1 MTTSQI
7 ERVRGTVDVLPPE
20 QTHLQHVE
28 RRMAAVFAA
37 FGYQPLGVPVI
48 EHTEL
53 FLRKSGEEL
62 AARLFAF
69 TFRNRRICLRPEL
82 TASIM
87 RAYVNALQN
96 APLPLRLSY
105 GGPVFRYEKPQRG
118 RYRQFTQVGVELIG
132 AAGPLADAEVI
143 GLACETLR
151 AVGLTTFRVI
161 LGHIG
166 VIAALLEHLRLDE
179 RIRSYLL
186 AHLDEV
192 GEETTTQIL
201 GRLAELYPTLT
212 GASRPDAALWD
223 MATPQPSAELLTL
236 LAELGEERARLV
248 VRELLASIGLRIET
262 GGRSA
267 DEIVTR
273 LVAKLSHEDQTPR
286 VRTALA
292 FIAELREARGSP
304 PEVFH
309 TLRELLKRH
318 GLSAAP
324 LAEVEAI
331 VGYLRSY
338 GVAPDQIV
346 VDLSL
351 ARGLEYYT
359 GAIFEIYHRGWHG
372 DDQVCGGGRYD
383 DLVRALGG
391 RRDVPACG
399 FAFGLERVR
408 AALLAE
414 GQQAAAPEPPD
425 ILVAPVTEADAEATI
440 LLARWLRSCGLVV
453 ELDVRA
459 RGPRAALQ
467 HADSTGIPFVA
478 LIGEDEARSGS
489 VRLRDMA
496 ERAERL
502 VPLDD
507 LVATLTGACAIV
519 A

>member
-1 MTTSQI
+1 MTGSQI
-7 ERVRGTVDVLPPE
+7 ERVRGTTDILPPE
-20 QTHLQHVE
+20 QVHLQHLE

-37 FGYQPLGVPVI
+37 YGYQPLSVPII

-69 TFRNRRICLRPEL
+69 SFRNRRICLRPEL

-105 GGPVFRYEKPQRG
+105 SGPVFRYEKPQRG

-151 AVGLTTFRVI
+151 ALGLSTFRIV
-161 LGHIG
+161 LGHLG
-166 VIAALLEHLRLDE
+166 VITALLEHLRLDE

-186 AHLDEV
+186 SHLDEIDTL
-192 GEETTTQIL
+192 TTPQIL
-201 GRLAELYPTLT
+201 DRLAELYPTLT
-212 GASRPDAALWD
+212 GARRPEAAPWD
-223 MATPQPSAELLTL
+223 LATPQPSPELLTVL
-236 LAELGEERARLV
+236 GELGEERARLV
-248 VRELLASIGLRIET
+248 VRELLAGIGLRIET

-267 DEIVTR
+267 DEIVAR

-286 VRTALA
+286 VRDALA

-304 PEVFH
+304 PEVFT
-309 TLRELLKRH
+309 TLHDLLARH
-318 GLSAAP
+318 GLSATP

-331 VGYLRSY
+331 VGHLRPY
-338 GVAPDQIV
+338 GVAPEQIV

-359 GAIFEIYHRGWHG
+359 GAIFEIYHHGWHG
-372 DDQVCGGGRYD
+372 EHQICGGGRYD

-391 RRDVPACG
+391 RRNVPACG

-408 AALLAE
+408 AALAAD
-414 GQQAAAPEPPD
+414 GQPPAAPDPPD
-425 ILVAPVTEADAEATI
+425 VLVTPVAEHNAEAAV
-440 LLARWLRSCGLVV
+440 LLARWLRSRGLIV

-459 RGPRAALQ
+459 RGPRAALH

-478 LIGEDEARSGS
+478 VVGDDEVRSGT

-496 ERAERL
+496 AHTEQL

-507 LVATLTGACAIV
+507 LVAMLTGACIV
-519 A
+519 VA